1 MGATVGE
8 KLKQIKASLE
18 AAGDESAALDAVL
31 LLAGAENISENAVR
45 LHPEAVLKNEA
56 VLDGYVARRLKRE
69 PVSKILHVKGFWKD
83 DFYVDENV
91 LDPRP
96 DSETLIESVLKQFPD
111 RRAALRILDLGTGS
125 GCLVLT
131 LLREYENA
139 RGVGADISEKALAVA
154 CKNADLQGLADRF
167 ASVRAD
173 WAQTDFSSRFDGA
186 FDVVVANPPYIDASE
201 ELPPDTLF
209 DPPQA
214 LFAAEN
220 GLKAYKDIAARL
232 SDLLKRDGE
241 AFFECGHTQA
251 RAVSEILTARGF
263 VLTGVDKDLAG
274 VDRCVRARKA
284 KKES

>member
-8 KLKQIKASLE
+8 KLKQIKELLTR
-18 AAGDESAALDAVL
+18 AGDESAALDAVL
-31 LLAGAENISENAVR
+31 LLAGAENVSENFAR
-45 LHPEAVLKNEA
+45 LHPEASLKNEA

-131 LLREYENA
+131 LLREYEKA
-139 RGVGADISEKALAVA
+139 RGVGVDISGKALAVA
-154 CKNADLQGLADRF
+154 CKNADLLGLSDRF
-167 ASVRAD
+167 APVCAD
-173 WAQTDFSSRFDGA
+173 WEPPDFAARFDGA

-232 SDLLKRDGE
+232 SGLLAQDGE

>member
-31 LLAGAENISENAVR
+31 LLAGAENVSENFAR
-45 LHPEAVLKNEA
+45 LHPEAALKNEA
-56 VLDGYVARRLKRE
+56 VLNGYVARRLKRE
-69 PVSKILHVKGFWKD
+69 PVSKILRVKGFWKD

-96 DSETLIESVLKQFPD
+96 DSETLVESVLKRFPD

-125 GCLVLT
+125 GCLVLS

-139 RGVGADISEKALAVA
+139 HGVGVDISGKALAVA
-154 CKNADLQGLADRF
+154 CKNADLLGLSDRF
-167 ASVRAD
+167 APVCAD
-173 WAQTDFSSRFDGA
+173 WEQPDFAARFDGA

-232 SDLLKRDGE
+232 SGLLAQDGE
-241 AFFECGHTQA
+241 AFFECGYTQA
-251 RAVSEILTARGF
+251 RAVSEILTAHGF
-263 VLTGVDKDLAG
+263 VAAGVDKDLAG

>member
-1 MGATVGE
+1 MGTTVGE

-31 LLAGAENISENAVR
+31 LLAGAENVSENFAR
-45 LHPEAVLKNEA
+45 LHPEASLKNES

-96 DSETLIESVLKQFPD
+96 DSETLVESVLKRFPD

-139 RGVGADISEKALAVA
+139 RGVGVDISEKALAVA
-154 CKNADLQGLADRF
+154 CKNADLLGLSDRF
-167 ASVRAD
+167 APVCAD
-173 WAQTDFSSRFDGA
+173 WEPPDFAARFDGA

-251 RAVSEILTARGF
+251 QSVSEILTARGF
-263 VLTGVDKDLAG
+263 VLTGVEKDLAG
-274 VDRCVRARKA
+274 VDRCVRARLA

>member
-8 KLKQIKASLE
+8 KLKQIKELLTR
-18 AAGDESAALDAVL
+18 AGDESAALDAVL
-31 LLAGAENISENAVR
+31 LLAGAENLSENFAR
-45 LHPEAVLKNEA
+45 LHPEASLKNES

-96 DSETLIESVLKQFPD
+96 DSETLVESVLKRFPD

-139 RGVGADISEKALAVA
+139 RGVGVDISGKALAVA
-154 CKNADLQGLADRF
+154 CKNADLLGLADRF
-167 ASVRAD
+167 APVCAD
-173 WAQTDFSSRFDGA
+173 WAQADFSSRFDGA
-186 FDVVVANPPYIDASE
+186 FDVVVANPPYIDAAE

-232 SDLLKRDGE
+232 SGLLAQDGE

-251 RAVSEILTARGF
+251 RAVSEILTAHGF